1 VLRRITE
8 FKLYHRLPVGK
19 LKAEAKARK
28 ARGERSQNGS
38 CGVGREGEDGDE
50 DRLAKFVNLGL
61 GKCHTE
67 RIEGGW
73 AGDYPAEGR

>member
-1 VLRRITE
+1 LILLVLGVSAVEISSD
-8 FKLYHRLPVGK
+8 
-19 LKAEAKARK
+19 RK
-28 ARGERSQNGS
+28 QSRGQRSKSGS

-61 GKCHTE
+61 GKCHIE

-73 AGDYPAEGR
+73 GGDYPAERR